1 MADQRNEQW
10 GTLAATSSSALT
22 GPSQS
27 ERENC
32 DPRQATR
39 LAAKLFGCYRASE
52 ANDPDVYVT
61 AAARLL
67 ANFREAIARQ
77 VADPVSGLPSTNQW
91 LPSIAEIRV
100 TCDKLMAPIY
110 AERRRDALRG
120 ETARIRQGYRPLA
133 DEHARVHAA
142 MAALQQE
149 LESKATPRPQPF
161 TLKLEE
167 GVDAY
172 PGRGPPTLSSQVMGK
187 YTRPADPLHERDDD
201 ESFEDRE
208 FLP

>member
-1 MADQRNEQW
+1 M
-10 GTLAATSSSALT
+10 TYLLVSFLVVLVVPLFAATWRTS
-22 GPSQS
+22 
-27 ERENC
+27 
-32 DPRQATR
+32 
-39 LAAKLFGCYRASE
+39 
-52 ANDPDVYVT
+52 
-61 AAARLL
+61 LL
-67 ANFREAIARQ
+67 
-77 VADPVSGLPSTNQW
+77 GLSLQGLLLGW
-91 LPSIAEIRV
+91 
-100 TCDKLMAPIY
+100 M
-110 AERRRDALRG
+110 ALRG